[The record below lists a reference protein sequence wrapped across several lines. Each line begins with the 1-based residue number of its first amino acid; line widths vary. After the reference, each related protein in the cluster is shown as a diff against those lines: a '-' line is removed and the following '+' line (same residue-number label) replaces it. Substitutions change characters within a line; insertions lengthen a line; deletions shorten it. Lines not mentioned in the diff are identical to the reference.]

1 MKELK
6 GIKWEAIF
14 TQILVILLGIVL
26 LFNPETTARTV
37 CYIIGMIIMAAGVI
51 KILSYFL
58 TSFENNWQ
66 KNSFVSGAVLVMVG
80 ILFMVKVEVIMSII
94 PIIMGIF
101 VLLSGVGK
109 LQAVFDLRRMKSD
122 GWIGLL
128 IIAIINIALGGLL
141 FSDVIRA
148 AKLMIRVVGA
158 CMIYSGVT
166 DLVNIIYM
174 SKKMSDYIK
183 DMQALEQDSE
193 D

>member
-6 GIKWEAIF
+6 GIKWETIF
-14 TQILVILLGIVL
+14 IQILIILLGIIL
-26 LFNPETTARTV
+26 FFNPATTTRTI

-51 KILSYFL
+51 KIMLYFL
-58 TSFENNWQ
+58 TNFENNWQ
-66 KNSFVSGAVLVMVG
+66 KNSFTSGAVLVMIG
-80 ILFMVKVEVIMSII
+80 ILFIAKVNLIISIV
-94 PIIMGIF
+94 PFVMGIF
-101 VLLSGVGK
+101 VLLSGLGK

-122 GWIGLL
+122 GWLGLL
-128 IIAIINIALGGLL
+128 ILAVINIALGILL
-141 FSDVIRA
+141 FSDLIGA

-166 DLVNIIYM
+166 DLVNVIYM

-183 DMQALEQDSE
+183 DMQALEQDDE